1 MLVKVLVENSAIST
15 EFGSEHGLSLYAET
29 VGLKIL
35 MDVGQGGLFLENAE
49 KLGVSVP
56 DVDILILSHGHY
68 DHGGGLAQ
76 FLAVNG
82 KARVYAQRAAFSPL
96 YSKPDDAQ
104 PRAIGLNMAL
114 EHHPQLTLLDG
125 DYAISPEL
133 FLFSSVPVDG
143 AVAPSNRTLRERLD
157 GELIPDRLL
166 HEQNLIVRE
175 GTKRILMAGCA
186 HHGIAAIM
194 DRFREIEGCSP
205 DTVLGGF
212 HLSGPGTPGSLPDE
226 ALIKLAARL
235 KAHPSVYYTG
245 HCTGDDAINRLT
257 HMMPGQIE
265 RLSTGRIISL

>member
-1 MLVKVLVENSAIST
+1 MLVKVLVENSAISP

-29 VGLKIL
+29 GGLKIL

-76 FLAVNG
+76 FLAVNH

-96 YSKPDDAQ
+96 YSKADDAQ
-104 PRAIGLNMAL
+104 PRTIGLDTAF
-114 EHHPQLTLLDG
+114 EHHPQVTLLDG
-125 DYAISPEL
+125 DTAISPEL
-133 FLFSSVPVDG
+133 FLFSDVPVDS
-143 AVAPSNRTLRERLD
+143 AAAPSNSRLKERLD

-166 HEQNLIVRE
+166 HEQNLIIRE
-175 GTKRILMAGCA
+175 GDKRFLLAGCA

-205 DTVLGGF
+205 DVAMGGF
-212 HLSGPGTPGSLPDE
+212 HLAGPGTPGILADE
-226 ALIKLAARL
+226 TLAKLAARL
-235 KAHPSVYYTG
+235 KTHPTVYYTG
-245 HCTGDDAINRLT
+245 HCTGEDAVSRLSR
-257 HMMPGQIE
+257 MMPGQIE
-265 RLSTGRIISL
+265 RLSTGRVISL